1 MIASC
6 GLCWDSPDPFE
17 VKRRIKTM
25 GERRDTKKYNYKQI
39 SLRMTFEQRTNLQ
52 RKATLAGLSV
62 NAYVLASTE
71 KSQVVGIN
79 NEQIRELRQLNG
91 WLNRIN
97 ANLNMIAKVCNYW
110 KERTDFAL
118 INVSLSKIRKHV
130 EQVAAEYQA

>member
-39 SLRMTFEQRTNLQ
+39 SLRMTLEQRASLQ
-52 RKATLAGLSV
+52 RKATQAGLSL
-62 NAYVLASTE
+62 NGYVLASTE
-71 KSQVVGIN
+71 KSRVVGVN
-79 NEQIRELRQLNG
+79 NEQIRELKQLNS

-97 ANLNMIAKVCNYW
+97 ANLNMIARVCNYR
-110 KERTDFAL
+110 KERTDLAL
-118 INVSLSKIRKHV
+118 INISLSKIRKHV
-130 EQVAAEYQA
+130 EQVAAEHQS